1 MDQILLNADFRMGHN
16 PGAFRLWWR
25 ALTGSDETLQ
35 NAYLMRMAPTRL
47 RMIDDLLSR
56 GLLDHCSREQVETLL
71 GPADRTDYFHDW
83 DLVYHLGPEREF
95 MGIDSEWLVVR
106 LDSVGKVREYRL
118 ARD

>member
-1 MDQILLNADFRMGHN
+1 MDRIVLNADFRIGHN

-71 GPADRTDYFHDW
+71 GPRTAPIIFTTGTSFTI
-83 DLVYHLGPEREF
+83 GPERGF